1 MDQTTPVPSSL
12 LSCAPL
18 RLGHPAPDFTARS
31 TKGVVRLSDYRGRWL
46 LLFSHPADFTPVCT
60 SEFVAIA
67 RAAADFEELGCGLLA
82 LSVDSLF
89 SHLAWIRAIRDHFD
103 VVLDFPIIE
112 DPTLEI
118 GRAYGMVGP
127 DDQDASAVR
136 TTYFLDPDGVLRAS
150 TCYPASVG
158 RSVTEMLRM
167 VAALKRVHDGRFLA
181 PEGWRPGA
189 DLLRTPE
196 QSTEAALAGEDPSS
210 WFYSPVPDGEAR

>member
-1 MDQTTPVPSSL
+1 MDQSKPIPIAPP
-12 LSCAPL
+12 CAPL
-18 RLGHPAPDFTARS
+18 RLGQAAPDFTARS
-31 TKGVVRLSDYRGRWL
+31 TRGPVRLSDFRGRWL

-67 RAAADFEELGCGLLA
+67 RAAADFDRLGCALMA

-89 SHLAWIRAIRDHFD
+89 SHLAWIRAIRDRFD
-103 VVLDFPIIE
+103 VVVEFPIIE

-136 TTYFLDPDGVLRAS
+136 ATYVLDPDGIMRAS

-158 RSVTEMLRM
+158 RSVAELLRL
-167 VAALKRVHDGRFLA
+167 VAALQRVHDGRLLA

-189 DLLRTPE
+189 DLLGVPD
-196 QSTEAALAGEDPSS
+196 QSIDAVLAAGGPSD
-210 WFYSPVPDGEAR
+210 WFYDPVPDGATP